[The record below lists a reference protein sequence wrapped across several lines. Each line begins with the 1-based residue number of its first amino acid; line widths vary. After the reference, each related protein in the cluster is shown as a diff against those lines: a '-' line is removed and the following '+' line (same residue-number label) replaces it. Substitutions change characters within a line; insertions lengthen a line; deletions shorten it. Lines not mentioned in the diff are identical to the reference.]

1 MLYYQTKSRITKSP
15 GGPVNKEHSKRHGE
29 VLPVKKR
36 KSIDKPKLRQD
47 SCEGYRDS
55 HFLQKLLDSIPTPI
69 FYKDAR
75 GVYLGGNQAFGDFLG
90 RKMEDVVG
98 KTVHDIASRDLA
110 EIYERADQELFRT
123 GGVQTY
129 ESPVMHADG
138 TRHYVIFCK
147 ATLLNQDGSLG
158 GLIGSLFDITD
169 LKEVEERLRESE
181 ARYRRIFENIQDI
194 YYEVGLDG
202 AILELSPSIEKYVPF
217 KREDLIGRSVYDF
230 YADKNRR
237 SDFLQEIKEKGYV
250 RDFEIQLRD
259 LQGALFTCSITAAI
273 LPGEGERPPRIVGSI
288 RDISERKRA
297 EETLGQREEELSI
310 KSRNLEEVNTALKV
324 LLKQREDDKNEME
337 ENVLTNVKTSIFPY
351 LEKVKEGPLTHHQR
365 ACLEILEAQTKKIIS
380 PFLHRISQACF
391 DLTPQE
397 IRVADFVKNGNSTKE
412 IADILGISIKTV
424 DYHRDNIR
432 QKLGLKNR
440 HANLRSFLLKLS

>member
-1 MLYYQTKSRITKSP
+1 M
-15 GGPVNKEHSKRHGE
+15 
-29 VLPVKKR
+29 KKR
-36 KSIDKPKLRQD
+36 KPIEKPKPHQD
-47 SCEGYRDS
+47 SCERDRDP
-55 HFLQKLLDSIPTPI
+55 HFLQNLLDSIPTPI

-98 KTVHDIASRDLA
+98 KTVHDIFPEDLA
-110 EIYERADQELFRT
+110 KIYERADKELFRI
-123 GGVQTY
+123 GGLQTY

-138 TRHYVIFCK
+138 TRHYVIFYK
-147 ATLLNQDGSLG
+147 ATFLNQDGSLG
-158 GLIGSLFDITD
+158 GLIGTLFDITD
-169 LKEVEERLRESE
+169 LKAVEERLRESE
-181 ARYRRIFENIQDI
+181 ARYRRNFESIQDI

-202 AILELSPSIEKYVPF
+202 AILEISPSIERYSPF
-217 KREDLIGRSVYDF
+217 KREDLIGRSVFEF
-230 YADKNRR
+230 YADKKRR
-237 SDFLQEIKEKGYV
+237 TDFLQEIKGKGYV

-324 LLKQREDDKNEME
+324 LLKQRDEDRKEME
-337 ENVLTNVKTSIFPY
+337 ENVLANVKTSILPY
-351 LEKVKEGPLTHHQR
+351 IEKVKEGPLTHHQR
-365 ACLEILEAQTKKIIS
+365 ACLEILEAQMKKIIS
-380 PFLHRISQACF
+380 PFLHRISQAYF
-391 DLTPQE
+391 DFTPQE
-397 IRVADFVKNGNSTKE
+397 IRVADFVKNGNTTKE

-432 QKLGLKNR
+432 RKLGIKN
-440 HANLRSFLLKLS
+440 HHTNLRSFLLKLS

>member
-1 MLYYQTKSRITKSP
+1 MKKGKKIEKPRPYKISNEETEA
-15 GGPVNKEHSKRHGE
+15 PV
-29 VLPVKKR
+29 
-36 KSIDKPKLRQD
+36 
-47 SCEGYRDS
+47 
-55 HFLQKLLDSIPTPI
+55 FLQKLIDSIPIPI
-69 FYKDAR
+69 FYKDIQGA
-75 GVYLGGNQAFGDFLG
+75 YLGGNREFENFLG
-90 RKMEDVVG
+90 RKIEDIVG
-98 KTVHDIASRDLA
+98 KTVHEIAPEDLA
-110 EIYERADQELFRT
+110 EIYEQADKKLLQT
-123 GGVQTY
+123 GGDQTY
-129 ESPVMHADG
+129 ESAIMHADG
-138 TRHYVIFCK
+138 TRHIVVFNK
-147 ATLLNQDGSLG
+147 ATLNNRDGKPC
-158 GLIGSLFDITD
+158 GLVGSIFDIT
-169 LKEVEERLRESE
+169 LRKKFEAQLRSSE
-181 ARYRRIFENIQDI
+181 ARYRRIFENIQDV

-202 AILELSPSIEKYVPF
+202 TILELSTSVEKYVPF

-237 SDFLQEIKEKGYV
+237 SDFLQEIKGKGYV

-297 EETLGQREEELSI
+297 EETLGQRDEELSI

-324 LLKQREDDKNEME
+324 LLKQREEDRKEME
-337 ENVLTNVKTSIFPY
+337 ENVLTNVKTSILPY
-351 LEKVKEGPLTHHQR
+351 LEKLKEGTLTQHQR
-365 ACLEILEAQTKKIIS
+365 TCLEILEAQMKKIIS

-397 IRVADFVKNGNSTKE
+397 IRVADFVKNGNTTKE

-432 QKLGLKNR
+432 RKLGIKN
-440 HANLRSFLLKLS
+440 HQTNLRSFLLKLS

>member
-1 MLYYQTKSRITKSP
+1 MKKGKKIEKPRPYKISNEETEA
-15 GGPVNKEHSKRHGE
+15 PV
-29 VLPVKKR
+29 
-36 KSIDKPKLRQD
+36 
-47 SCEGYRDS
+47 
-55 HFLQKLLDSIPTPI
+55 FLQKLIDSIPIPI
-69 FYKDAR
+69 FYKDIQGA
-75 GVYLGGNQAFGDFLG
+75 YLGGNREFENFLG
-90 RKMEDVVG
+90 RKIEDIVG
-98 KTVHDIASRDLA
+98 KTVHEIAPEDLA
-110 EIYERADQELFRT
+110 EIYEQADKKLLQT
-123 GGVQTY
+123 GGDQTY
-129 ESPVMHADG
+129 ESAIMHADG
-138 TRHYVIFCK
+138 TRHIVVFNK
-147 ATLLNQDGSLG
+147 ATLNNRDGKPC
-158 GLIGSLFDITD
+158 GLVGSIFDIT
-169 LKEVEERLRESE
+169 LRKKFEAQLRSSE
-181 ARYRRIFENIQDI
+181 ARYRRIFENIQDV

-202 AILELSPSIEKYVPF
+202 AILELSTSVEKYVPF

-237 SDFLQEIKEKGYV
+237 SGFLQEIREKGYV

-324 LLKQREDDKNEME
+324 LLKQREEDRKEME
-337 ENVLTNVKTSIFPY
+337 ENVLTNVKTSILPY
-351 LEKVKEGPLTHHQR
+351 IEKVKEGPLTHHQR

-380 PFLHRISQACF
+380 PFLHRITQACF

-397 IRVADFVKNGNSTKE
+397 IRVADLVKNGNTTKE

-432 QKLGLKNR
+432 RKLGIKN
-440 HANLRSFLLKLS
+440 HQTNLRSFLLKLS